1 MLNENCYSLLM
12 ALDGESSLGD
22 IQMLYRL
29 YDEEDNELTG
39 NRVITSEAYEQFM
52 Q

>member
-1 MLNENCYSLLM
+1 MI
-12 ALDGESSLGD
+12 ALDEESSLGNV
-22 IQMLYRL
+22 QMLYRL

-39 NRVITSEAYEQFM
+39 TGEIERVAYGQFM